1 MKKIKSWAIVVEWG
15 HDNGTWNTET
25 ITEIPDD
32 VSQPIDDWLTEYESE
47 ENKQTNDPR
56 IAKRGSGISFYFFLF
71 FFVVG
76 GPEGHKHN

>member
-32 VSQPIDDWLTEYESE
+32 VSQPIDDWLTE
-47 ENKQTNDPR
+47 ENDD
-56 IAKRGSGISFYFFLF
+56 
-71 FFVVG
+71 
-76 GPEGHKHN
+76 